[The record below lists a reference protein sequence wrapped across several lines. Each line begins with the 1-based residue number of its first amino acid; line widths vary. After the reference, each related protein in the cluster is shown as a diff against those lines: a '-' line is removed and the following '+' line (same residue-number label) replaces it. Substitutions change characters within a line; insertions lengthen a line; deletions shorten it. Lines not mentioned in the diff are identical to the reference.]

1 MTIEMLALVVGVTLG
16 VTLGMIVEIYVR
28 SRRGG

>member
-1 MTIEMLALVVGVTLG
+1 MTIEMLAMVVGITLG
-16 VTLGMIVEIYVR
+16 ITLGMIVEIYVR

>member
-16 VTLGMIVEIYVR
+16 ATLGMIVEIYVR

>member
-1 MTIEMLALVVGVTLG
+1 MSIEMLAMVVGITLG
-16 VTLGMIVEIYVR
+16 ITLGMIVEIYVR

>member
-1 MTIEMLALVVGVTLG
+1 MTIEMLARIVGITLG
-16 VTLGMIVEIYVR
+16 ITLGMIVEIYVR